1 MTAQEMFEE
10 LGFTLK
16 PGFMGY
22 IWYEDGKG
30 RFIYFEENTRMYY
43 NHLIFVDTKI
53 HKAINKQ
60 CQELGWIE

>member
-30 RFIYFEENTRMYY
+30 RYIYFVERERTYY
-43 NHLIFVDTKI
+43 DHLIFVDMKI
-53 HKAINKQ
+53 HKAINQQ